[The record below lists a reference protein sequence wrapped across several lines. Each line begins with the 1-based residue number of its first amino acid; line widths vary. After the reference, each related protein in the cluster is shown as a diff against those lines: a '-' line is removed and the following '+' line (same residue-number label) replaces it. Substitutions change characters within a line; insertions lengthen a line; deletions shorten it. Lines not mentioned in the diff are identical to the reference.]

1 MEVLSGIL
9 LACVVLGIIGYLV
22 SQVVGEGAGTV
33 FRKYAEV
40 SSEDIEDPLVGQ
52 IGQVVE
58 NTAGAEL
65 MRVRIHGERW
75 NASLIDDRP
84 LPVGTEVRVTAVN
97 GLVLDVEES
106 VDEHTSTA
114 GAAIDEPRS

>member
-22 SQVVGEGAGTV
+22 SQVVGEGAGAV

-40 SSEDIEDPLVGQ
+40 SPEDIEDPLVGQ

-75 NASLIDDRP
+75 NASLIDGRP

-114 GAAIDEPRS
+114 GAAIEEPRS